1 MKPAVPSTRHAMQ
14 PVQLLALTL
23 LTAPLA
29 VELTQPL
36 LQLPLMIL
44 GIFRVPVLVCHKRN
58 LWLSPPVDWWAGP
71 RGRRPREVEDLVVTL
86 AAEQR
91 PGVPPV
97 QEADTGADC
106 TVPALQE
113 LCRE

>member
-1 MKPAVPSTRHAMQ
+1 MKPAVPSTLHVMQ

-23 LTAPLA
+23 LTAPLT

-36 LQLPLMIL
+36 LQLLLMIL
-44 GIFRVPVLVCHKRN
+44 GMFRVPVMMCHKRN
-58 LWLSPPVDWWAGP
+58 LWLSPLVDWWAGP
-71 RGRRPREVEDLVVTL
+71 RRRRLREGEDMAVTL

-91 PGVPPV
+91 PGVSPV
-97 QEADTGADC
+97 QEAGTRADC